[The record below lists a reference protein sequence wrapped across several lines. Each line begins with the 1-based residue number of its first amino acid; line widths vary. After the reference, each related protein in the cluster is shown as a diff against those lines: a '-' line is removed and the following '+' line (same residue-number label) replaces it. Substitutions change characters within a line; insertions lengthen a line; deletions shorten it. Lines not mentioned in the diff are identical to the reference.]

1 MQDLGKVN
9 NRYVR
14 DLRALEVRRFFDIVL
29 ETHLPHLVKDELLED
44 VDGSLMQRY
53 WLDGKMIRVYNSND
67 IRSVYIDSEVE
78 LEPYFRD
85 KSREKTPL
93 AECLLPRPIKKIRKS
108 KKNFKKLFQNTEK
121 CAIIVSEPSNR
132 TAICGKT
139 IKKEVFDMEI
149 KKQLTTCPKEKPKD
163 ESKLGFGHIFT
174 DHMLVMPYDEG
185 QGWHDPVIMPYG
197 DITLSPSAMCLH
209 YGQTVFEGLKAYRRA
224 DGGVQLFRPDEN
236 FKRLNRSNERLVIP
250 ELPEELGLQC
260 LMELISVEKD
270 WVPHTEGASL
280 YIRPFIFAV
289 DPFLGV
295 HPGEHYLFMII
306 LSPSGPY
313 YASGLDP
320 VNIYVENK
328 YVRTVRGGMGYAKTG
343 GNYAASLHSQAD
355 AYEQGYS
362 QVLWLDGVEQ
372 KYIEEVGAMN
382 IAFVI
387 DGEVVTPSLETGSIL
402 SGITRKSALELCRS
416 KGIPVSERRITI
428 QEIADA
434 YDAGKLSEV
443 FGTGTAAVISPVGHL
458 KWGDKVMT
466 INNNKIGPVSQ
477 MIYDTLT
484 GIQWGKIP
492 DKFGWIVPID

>member
-1 MQDLGKVN
+1 
-9 NRYVR
+9 
-14 DLRALEVRRFFDIVL
+14 
-29 ETHLPHLVKDELLED
+29 
-44 VDGSLMQRY
+44 
-53 WLDGKMIRVYNSND
+53 
-67 IRSVYIDSEVE
+67 
-78 LEPYFRD
+78 
-85 KSREKTPL
+85 
-93 AECLLPRPIKKIRKS
+93 
-108 KKNFKKLFQNTEK
+108 
-121 CAIIVSEPSNR
+121 
-132 TAICGKT
+132 
-139 IKKEVFDMEI
+139 MEI
-149 KKQLTTCPKEKPKD
+149 KKQLTKTPKEKPQD

-224 DGGVQLFRPDEN
+224 DGGVQLFRPEEN

-250 ELPEELGLQC
+250 ELPVELGLQC
-260 LMELISVEKD
+260 LKELISVEKD

-328 YVRTVRGGMGYAKTG
+328 YVRTVRGGTGYAKTG

-362 QVLWLDGVEQ
+362 QVLLLDGVEQ

-402 SGITRKSALELCRS
+402 SGITRRSALELCRK

-434 YDAGKLSEV
+434 YDAGKLTEV

-458 KWGDKVMT
+458 KWGDKVML

-492 DKFGWIVPID
+492 DEFGWIVPID